1 MKWEAEQRRRQL
13 AVLMAVR
20 RSPHSLLQN
29 QFKAIGSKFDARA
42 HTHIAYTPCC
52 LSPAPLSLSLPS
64 LSLRLLSV
72 FFVRLLINFAY
83 VGRKY

>member
-1 MKWEAEQRRRQL
+1 MKWEWEAAQRHRQL

-52 LSPAPLSLSLPS
+52 LPLYISLASLFAAS
-64 LSLRLLSV
+64 FSV
-72 FFVRLLINFAY
+72 FCAAAHQLCLCWS
-83 VGRKY
+83 